1 MSFKDDI
8 KTLRRQSNLTQEALA
23 EQLHVTRQ
31 TVSTWETGK
40 NMPSLETL
48 QALSQLFNISLEKL
62 LFNEEIAMK
71 KDKEPS
77 LANQI
82 DHDVQL
88 KRRYRRWT
96 FGLGGLIALVIVS
109 IGILC
114 LGYYKGIGTI
124 DRVNPFLSYKVGYTK
139 LPGEKEISNRRT
151 NGHWTAWFADN
162 TMGNEWTKLTLTTGL
177 NPGIRDPYVMA
188 YHKGSYVK
196 VARIV
201 PRTYINQTYISNLSA
216 LDALLNHKVNVSTN
230 NHDLK
235 KFKTQI
241 HVTDTVQQLVTE

>member
-8 KTLRRQSNLTQEALA
+8 KILRRQSNLTQKELA
-23 EQLHVTRQ
+23 QQLHVTRQ

-48 QALSQLFNISLEKL
+48 HALSQLFNVSLEKL
-62 LFNEEIAMK
+62 LFNEEIEMK

-77 LANQI
+77 LATQI
-82 DHDVQL
+82 DHDVRL
-88 KRRYRRWT
+88 KSRYRRWT
-96 FGLGGLIALVIVS
+96 FTLGGLIALVIVS

-124 DRVNPFLSYKVGYTK
+124 DRFNPFLSYKVGYTK
-139 LPGEKEISNRRT
+139 LPSKKKISNKKN
-151 NGHWTAWFADN
+151 NGYWTAWFTDN

-177 NPGIRDPYVMA
+177 NPGVKNPYVMA

-201 PRTYINQTYISNLSA
+201 PRTYINRTYVSNLEA
-216 LDALLNHKVNVSTN
+216 LNSLLHNKGNTATN

-241 HVTDTVQQLVTE
+241 HVSDTVQQLVTD